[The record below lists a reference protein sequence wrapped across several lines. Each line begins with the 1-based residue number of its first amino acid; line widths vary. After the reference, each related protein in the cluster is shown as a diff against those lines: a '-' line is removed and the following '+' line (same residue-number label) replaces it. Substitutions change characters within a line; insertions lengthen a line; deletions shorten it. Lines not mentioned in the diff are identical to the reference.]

1 MYAIFTETSDRASDT
16 GLADRAT
23 ATHPDAPR
31 KMYKRESVQL
41 YNMSECSDA
50 GGNAETLDGSDAPP
64 ARIYMPL

>member
-1 MYAIFTETSDRASDT
+1 MNT
-16 GLADRAT
+16 GWRTDG
-23 ATHPDAPR
+23 DAPTGR
-31 KMYKRESVQL
+31 TAEIVQERESVQL